1 MSVSSPAVKWKR
13 VSSCTGPAPRPR
25 HGQRAVAIKDLI
37 IVFGGG
43 NEGIVDDLQVFNTGK
58 IATSSC
64 CYKANLI
71 QNHYFHSGGVSE
83 SARSN

>member
-1 MSVSSPAVKWKR
+1 M
-13 VSSCTGPAPRPR
+13 SSCTGPAPRPR

-58 IATSSC
+58 IIDLTAVPFIC
-64 CYKANLI
+64 
-71 QNHYFHSGGVSE
+71 
-83 SARSN
+83 

>member
-1 MSVSSPAVKWKR
+1 MGPSVKWKR

-58 IATSSC
+58 IIDLTAVPFIC
-64 CYKANLI
+64 
-71 QNHYFHSGGVSE
+71 
-83 SARSN
+83 